1 MHIRNSI
8 AEDLDTIFNFYDLAI
23 AYQKKIS
30 DQHWLPF
37 DPELVKKE
45 ISENRQWK
53 IMVDGEVACI
63 FCVAYSD
70 PLIWGEKDKD
80 PSIYIHRIVTNPE
93 FRGKNFV
100 VEIINWALVF
110 GKDSEKK
117 YLRMDT
123 WGDNARL
130 REYYVKCGFEFL
142 GVIKPQNPEL
152 LPAHYAEISLS
163 LFQINIV

>member
-1 MHIRNSI
+1 MLFLNSTI
-8 AEDLDTIFNFYDLAI
+8 ADLDSIFNLYDIAI

-37 DPELVKKE
+37 EPELIKKE
-45 ISENRQWK
+45 ILENRQWK
-53 IMVDGEVACI
+53 IVVDGEIACV

-70 PLIWGEKDKD
+70 PLIWGERDKD
-80 PSIYIHRIVTNPE
+80 PSIYFHRIVTNPK

-100 VEIINWALVF
+100 TEIISWGTMF
-110 GKDSEKK
+110 GKNLGKK

-123 WGDNARL
+123 WGDNAKL
-130 REYYVKCGFEFL
+130 CEYYVKCGFEFL
-142 GVIKPQNPEL
+142 EVIKPKNPEL

-163 LFQINIV
+163 LFQFEII

>member
-1 MHIRNSI
+1 MIFLNSSLN
-8 AEDLDTIFNFYDLAI
+8 DLNAIFNLYDIAI
-23 AYQKKIS
+23 DYQKKIS

-45 ISENRQWK
+45 ITEKRQWK
-53 IMVDGEVACI
+53 IILDGEIACV

-80 PSIYIHRIVTNPE
+80 PSIYLHRIVTNPK

-100 VEIINWALVF
+100 VEIINWALEF
-110 GKDSEKK
+110 GKNSGNK

-123 WGDNARL
+123 WGDNAKL
-130 REYYVKCGFEFL
+130 REYYVKCGFNFL
-142 GVIKPQNPEL
+142 EVIKPKNPEL
-152 LPAHYAEISLS
+152 LPAHYAEITLS
-163 LFQINIV
+163 LFEIEIV

>member
-1 MHIRNSI
+1 MIFLNSSLN
-8 AEDLDTIFNFYDLAI
+8 DLNAIFNLYDIAI
-23 AYQKKIS
+23 DYQKKIS

-45 ISENRQWK
+45 ITEKRQWK
-53 IMVDGEVACI
+53 IILDGEIACV

-80 PSIYIHRIVTNPE
+80 PSIYLHRIVTNPK

-100 VEIINWALVF
+100 VEIINWALEF
-110 GKDSEKK
+110 GKNSGKK

-123 WGDNARL
+123 WGDNAKL
-130 REYYVKCGFEFL
+130 REYYVKCGFNFL
-142 GVIKPQNPEL
+142 EVIKPKNPEL
-152 LPAHYAEISLS
+152 LPAHYAEITLS
-163 LFQINIV
+163 LFEIEIV

>member
-1 MHIRNSI
+1 MLFLNSTPD
-8 AEDLDTIFNFYDLAI
+8 DLDAIFNLYDIAI

-30 DQHWLPF
+30 NQHWLPF

-45 ISENRQWK
+45 IAEKRQWK
-53 IMVDGEVACI
+53 IIINGEVASV

-70 PLIWGEKDKD
+70 PLIWGEKDKE
-80 PSIYIHRIVTNPE
+80 PSIYLHRIVTNPK

-100 VEIINWALVF
+100 VEIINWALEF
-110 GKDSEKK
+110 GKNSRKK

-123 WGDNARL
+123 WGDNEKL
-130 REYYVKCGFEFL
+130 REYYVKCGFNFL
-142 GVIKPQNPEL
+142 EVIKPKNPEL

-163 LFQINIV
+163 LFEIEIV